1 MFQIIKHLQQP
12 VYCKEQEYIP
22 IEDMNNDYL
31 FHPKTTQ
38 TSNSNFCAVRAI
50 NCLMGGQIFK
60 NGYEYIR
67 ALTDK
72 QHSE

>member
-1 MFQIIKHLQQP
+1 
-12 VYCKEQEYIP
+12 
-22 IEDMNNDYL
+22 MNNDYL

-50 NCLMGGQIFK
+50 NCLMGGKIFK